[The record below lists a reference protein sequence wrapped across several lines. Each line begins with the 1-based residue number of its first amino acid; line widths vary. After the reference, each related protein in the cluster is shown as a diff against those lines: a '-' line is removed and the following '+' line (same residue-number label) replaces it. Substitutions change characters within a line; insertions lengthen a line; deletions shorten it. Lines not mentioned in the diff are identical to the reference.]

1 MDLQTV
7 RAGPRCDAVT
17 GSQDT
22 ACFAACSIL
31 NATDHEPHQD
41 ALAWSPADWRLAIRG
56 PSELELELSN
66 CAPVACDSTMHA
78 HLWARGV
85 RNLAGLQVEPVVFLP
100 NNRFELARHARD
112 ASEAIPAVVFA
123 APDELGQ
130 RIDLAAWEPETG
142 RLALWLGRISM
153 LGQDNLYGWRLG
165 APLMVHE
172 TPLEW
177 LQAGREGVFV
187 IDPQRASLLLGMV
200 EPLGVKRPEFG
211 REPQAALTIRAPR
224 IVVAAQR
231 RAA

>member
-1 MDLQTV
+1 MV

-22 ACFAACSIL
+22 ACSACSIL

-41 ALAWSPADWRLAIRG
+41 ALVWSPADWRLAIRG

-130 RIDLAAWEPETG
+130 LIDLAAWEPETG
-142 RLALWLGRISM
+142 RLALWVGRISM

-165 APLMVHE
+165 DPLMVHE
-172 TPLEW
+172 TPPEW
-177 LQAGREGVFV
+177 LQAGREGVFI
-187 IDPQRASLLLGMV
+187 IDPQRASLLLRMV

-211 REPQAALTIRAPR
+211 RQLQAALTIRAPR
-224 IVVAAQR
+224 IVVAAKG

>member
-1 MDLQTV
+1 MATSQTA
-7 RAGPRCDAVT
+7 RAGPDAVT

-22 ACFAACSIL
+22 ACLAACSIL
-31 NATDHEPHQD
+31 NATDREPHQD

-66 CAPVACDSTMHA
+66 CAPVACDSTMYA

-85 RNLAGLQVEPVVFLP
+85 RDLAGLQVEPVVFLP

-112 ASEAIPAVVFA
+112 ASGAVLAVVFRA
-123 APDELGQ
+123 LDDLGNPL
-130 RIDLAAWEPETG
+130 DLAAWEPETG
-142 RLALWLGRISM
+142 RLALWLGRVSM

-165 APLMVHE
+165 DPLMVHE

-177 LQAGREGVFV
+177 LQAGRGGAFV
-187 IDPQRASLLLGMV
+187 IDPQRASPLLRMV
-200 EPLGVKRPEFG
+200 EPLGVQCPAFG
-211 REPQAALTIRAPR
+211 RRIQAALTIRAPR
-224 IVVAAQR
+224 IVVATQR